1 MIYKVFKWLGI
12 VIFALVAALL
22 VAALVYRD
30 VPASTVDA
38 KWGTPPSQFIEID
51 GVRVHYR
58 DEGTGPVV
66 VLIHANYASLFMWEP
81 WAAALK
87 DRYRVIRFDM
97 TAHGLTGVDPTG
109 DYSLERTVATFEK
122 FADALG
128 LQRFTIGGT
137 SSGGTVGMH
146 FTVKHPERVERLI
159 LVSPGSLEKDVRGR
173 TTPREVPR
181 IADVLT
187 YVTPRFFASGLL
199 KLGYG
204 DRSRITDAVID
215 EWYEMWMRAGNR
227 QAMLARTRQYVSGDV
242 EGKIR
247 AVKVPVLLLW
257 GEKNPRV
264 PVALAYEFQKLLVS
278 APSVELEILEGVGH
292 MAVQEAPQETA
303 RLVRVWLDTATSGSS
318 APAATRGGAAPI
330 AVAARSG
337 AGASR

>member
-1 MIYKVFKWLGI
+1 MIYKIFKWAFLAVAGL
-12 VIFALVAALL
+12 VILLLAGALA
-22 VAALVYRD
+22 YRD
-30 VPASTVDA
+30 VPAQVVDA
-38 KWGTPPSQFIEID
+38 KWAQPPSKFIEID

-58 DEGTGPVV
+58 DEGSGPVV

-81 WAAALK
+81 WASALK

-97 TAHGLTGVDPTG
+97 TAHGLTGVDPSG

-137 SSGGTVGMH
+137 SLGGTVGMH
-146 FTVKHPERVERLI
+146 YTVKHPERVERLV

-173 TTPREVPR
+173 TTPREIPR
-181 IADVLT
+181 FADVFA
-187 YVTPRFFASGLL
+187 YVTPRFFATGLL

-204 DRSRITDAVID
+204 DKSKLTDAVID

-227 QAMLARTRQYVSGDV
+227 PAMLARLRQYVSGDV
-242 EGKIR
+242 EAKIR
-247 AVKVPVLLLW
+247 AVSVPVLLLW

-264 PVALAYEFQKLLVS
+264 PVALAYEFQKLLVN
-278 APSVELEILEGVGH
+278 APSVQLEILKGVGH

-303 RLVRVWLDTATSGSS
+303 RLVRAYLDATPPVRS
-318 APAATRGGAAPI
+318 AAD
-330 AVAARSG
+330 V
-337 AGASR
+337 SR